1 MLLEHLRA
9 GDLRCVRTT
18 VSSVTARR
26 RREPQALAS
35 IDGILSELRDSFDP
49 HGVDISLPP
58 QQRAFAAELVALLA
72 IDDSPMRARLG
83 NSPGVVRALVGLVDE
98 AWRYAAAID
107 PNVTNPSAATE
118 RFLGAEAAAE
128 ALWILSFNS
137 PSNHAAL
144 VAGGAVQA
152 LAGALTA
159 RDAFGV
165 QTPARMS
172 MWAAA
177 ALHSL
182 SASYCASA
190 DGRCLWRWQ
199 QGAAV
204 ALAPTSALNL
214 DAAQTRTLIGQQPR
228 VLEVLVRHSCVT
240 STLHASAHHSAAPS
254 PQVLVRH
261 SCDGPVGASALEAG
275 SSGPWPSRALRSS
288 RLEPSI
294 VPWAAAGALQSL
306 ALDTTLAERLRAY
319 PNTRRCLCALSRS
332 PDWLE
337 SSSALGALHHLR
349 QGCEDE
355 TGSED
360 GVSSAPIRMT
370 TVASGAVVS
379 AVARAARERAR
390 EQPVWAGDEPGDG
403 PPAGVYAGRAR

>member
-1 MLLEHLRA
+1 MLSPVLLEHLRA
-9 GDLRCVRTT
+9 GDLRCVRMT

-58 QQRAFAAELVALLA
+58 QQRALAAELVALFA

-83 NSPGVVRALVGLVDE
+83 KSPGMVRALVGLVDE

-182 SASYCASA
+182 GASYCASA

-204 ALAPTSALNL
+204 ALAPTGALTL
-214 DAAQTRTLIGQQPR
+214 DAAETRVLIGRQPR
-228 VLEVLVRHSCVT
+228 VLEVLVRHSCE
-240 STLHASAHHSAAPS
+240 
-254 PQVLVRH
+254 
-261 SCDGPVGASALEAG
+261 GPAGASVLEAG
-275 SSGPWPSRALRSS
+275 SRGPWPSRALRTS

-306 ALDTTLAERLRAY
+306 ALDTTLAERLRAH
-319 PNTRRCLCALSRS
+319 PDMRRCLCALSRS

-337 SSSALGALHHLR
+337 SSYALGALHHLR
-349 QGCEDE
+349 QGCDDE
-355 TGSED
+355 TGSVI
-360 GVSSAPIRMT
+360 GASSAQIRMT

-379 AVARAARERAR
+379 DEARAAREGAR
-390 EQPVWAGDEPGDG
+390 EQTVWAGDEDA
-403 PPAGVYAGRAR
+403 PPAGVYAGQVR

>member
-1 MLLEHLRA
+1 MLSPVLLEHLRA
-9 GDLRCVRTT
+9 GDLRCVRMT

-58 QQRAFAAELVALLA
+58 QQRALAAELVALFA

-83 NSPGVVRALVGLVDE
+83 KSPGMVRALVGLVDE

-182 SASYCASA
+182 GASYCASA

-204 ALAPTSALNL
+204 ALAPTGALTL
-214 DAAQTRTLIGQQPR
+214 DAAETRVLIGLCSCSIHARGPR
-228 VLEVLVRHSCVT
+228 EL
-240 STLHASAHHSAAPS
+240 
-254 PQVLVRH
+254 
-261 SCDGPVGASALEAG
+261 
-275 SSGPWPSRALRSS
+275 
-288 RLEPSI
+288 
-294 VPWAAAGALQSL
+294 
-306 ALDTTLAERLRAY
+306 
-319 PNTRRCLCALSRS
+319 LC
-332 PDWLE
+332 
-337 SSSALGALHHLR
+337 LR
-349 QGCEDE
+349 QAREAHGR
-355 TGSED
+355 
-360 GVSSAPIRMT
+360 A
-370 TVASGAVVS
+370 
-379 AVARAARERAR
+379 ARAAQVDSSPRSCRGRQPARYRASR
-390 EQPVWAGDEPGDG
+390 STRRLRSGCEHTRTCAGACARS
-403 PPAGVYAGRAR
+403 AGVLTGSSRAMRSARCTTCARGAMTRLAL